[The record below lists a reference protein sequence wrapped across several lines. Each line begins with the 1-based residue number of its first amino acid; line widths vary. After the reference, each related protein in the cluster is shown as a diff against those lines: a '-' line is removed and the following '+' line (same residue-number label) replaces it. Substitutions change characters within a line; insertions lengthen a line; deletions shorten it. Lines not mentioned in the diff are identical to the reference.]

1 MGDILSCAIGYI
13 VGTLFAAVELWW
25 LSIVWVVISEVSLNL
40 FSPLLTISVIIKIIC
55 ILYMRDSLL
64 LAVVTLLV
72 HSERLR
78 QWQCAKIPKTADRYL
93 FSRLCWWSARPKTC

>member
-1 MGDILSCAIGYI
+1 
-13 VGTLFAAVELWW
+13 
-25 LSIVWVVISEVSLNL
+25 
-40 FSPLLTISVIIKIIC
+40 
-55 ILYMRDSLL
+55 MRDSLL